1 MDERAR
7 AQARYNISETCVDYV
22 PLGELLAL
30 TGTDGVSLWEE
41 CCSRRLIC
49 GDIEGFLTYYRDQL
63 SEAHHEYNSARRMVF
78 EAYRTESDRE
88 VCDLYLQRIN
98 AELAEKGIKEV
109 VVPEKLIE
117 RFSKEMSTK
126 GNE

>member
-49 GDIEGFLTYYRDQL
+49 GDIEGFPAFREGTCVL
-63 SEAHHEYNSARRMVF
+63 S
-78 EAYRTESDRE
+78 RTLWQEH
-88 VCDLYLQRIN
+88 VIPNHGTPGQTAACY
-98 AELAEKGIKEV
+98 AC
-109 VVPEKLIE
+109 
-117 RFSKEMSTK
+117 
-126 GNE
+126 